1 MSAPFSDPLPTVWD
15 PASHVSEMLK
25 GRRGLVVGI
34 ANENS
39 IAYGCAA
46 KLRAFGAELAV
57 TWLNDKAE
65 RFVRPLAEGLGAAIS
80 LPLDVERP
88 GEMEAVFDHIAA
100 EWGRL
105 DFVIHSIAF
114 APRADL
120 HGRVVDCSAEGFAQA
135 MQVSCWSFLRMAKLA
150 EPLMT
155 QGGALVTMSYY
166 GADKVVDNYNMMGP
180 VKAALEA
187 CVRYTAAELGPKGI
201 RAYAVSPGP
210 LRTRA
215 ASGIAQF
222 DELIDMAVSRAPAG
236 RLVDLA
242 EVGRVVA

>member
-1 MSAPFSDPLPTVWD
+1 
-15 PASHVSEMLK
+15 MLK

-150 EPLMT
+150 
-155 QGGALVTMSYY
+155 
-166 GADKVVDNYNMMGP
+166 
-180 VKAALEA
+180 
-187 CVRYTAAELGPKGI
+187 
-201 RAYAVSPGP
+201 
-210 LRTRA
+210 
-215 ASGIAQF
+215 
-222 DELIDMAVSRAPAG
+222 
-236 RLVDLA
+236 
-242 EVGRVVA
+242 

>member
-1 MSAPFSDPLPTVWD
+1 MSTPFSDPLPTVWD

-88 GEMEAVFDHIAA
+88 GEMEAA
-100 EWGRL
+100 
-105 DFVIHSIAF
+105 S
-114 APRADL
+114 
-120 HGRVVDCSAEGFAQA
+120 GFAR
-135 MQVSCWSFLRMAKLA
+135 RM
-150 EPLMT
+150 M
-155 QGGALVTMSYY
+155 
-166 GADKVVDNYNMMGP
+166 D
-180 VKAALEA
+180 
-187 CVRYTAAELGPKGI
+187 
-201 RAYAVSPGP
+201 
-210 LRTRA
+210 
-215 ASGIAQF
+215 
-222 DELIDMAVSRAPAG
+222 
-236 RLVDLA
+236 
-242 EVGRVVA
+242 